1 MEFNLQS
8 SAFLITNS
16 IDKYSDNL
24 YTLLGYPVQTG
35 ESDEEP
41 KRAMKTRGL
50 SRSVTKKTND
60 DDDQDDIDDD
70 GKYIF
75 GYEIVKAKCNQI
87 HTIHVEFGDPTYD
100 EGEEDEEEDEEEEE
114 DGDKGNL
121 TT

>member
-1 MEFNLQS
+1 M
-8 SAFLITNS
+8 
-16 IDKYSDNL
+16 
-24 YTLLGYPVQTG
+24 LGYPAQTG
-35 ESDEEP
+35 DSGEEEGEEALP
-41 KRAMKTRGL
+41 KGATKTILKRN
-50 SRSVTKKTND
+50 RMEQAND
-60 DDDQDDIDDD
+60 DDMDDD